1 MKSYNSTSLEK
12 GAPFLLLPGRRRTF
26 FGQEWGGGPGGA
38 GKSEFSSTP
47 KAGSAGVIGEPLWDD
62 NKMPAKN
69 VHIRFSKVTP

>member
-1 MKSYNSTSLEK
+1 MTKSEER
-12 GAPFLLLPGRRRTF
+12 AGRLVVG
-26 FGQEWGGGPGGA
+26 GQEWGGGPGGA